1 MSAIDSQRF
10 KALEQEWEVRFDFNA
25 ICEIEERTGEKFMI
39 VAAPLLALVEIG
51 EIEDES
57 SMLSIAQRVDFANIR
72 QLLFWAL
79 EGAHPGVDIRT
90 AGTIIQAIGLPRA
103 VEVIAKAIARALP
116 TGGGEPGGTAN
127 PPKKAQRKPRRKA
140 AKAG

>member
-10 KALEQEWEVRFDFNA
+10 DALDQEWEIRFDFNA

-39 VAAPLLALVEIG
+39 VAAPLLALVDMDDAN
-51 EIEDES
+51 DEV

-79 EGAHPGVDIRT
+79 EGAHRDIDIRT
-90 AGTIIQAIGLPRA
+90 AGTIVQAIGLPRA

-116 TGGGEPGGTAN
+116 TGGGEPDGTAN
-127 PPKKAQRKPRRKA
+127 PPKKAQRKPRRKVG
-140 AKAG
+140 KAG

>member
-10 KALEQEWEVRFDFNA
+10 RALEQEWEIRFDFNA
-25 ICEIEERTGEKFMI
+25 ICEIEERTGEKFMV

-51 EIEDES
+51 EIGNEA

-79 EGAHPGVDIRT
+79 EGAHPDVEIRT
-90 AGTIIQAIGLPRA
+90 AGTIVQAIGLPRA

-116 TGGGEPGGTAN
+116 TGGGEPEGTPN